1 MAQKGLNTFF
11 ENYLTKNNIF
21 EDKKALQSNH
31 SPEKIP
37 HREAQIKEIASI
49 FAPSLK
55 LEKPS
60 NLFLYGQTGT
70 GKTLSIKHIKNTLL
84 EIAEKNNVPLKIIY
98 VNCKLKKVSDTEYR
112 LIAQLAREFGKDIPV
127 TGLPTDEVY
136 NIFFKAIDVEKC
148 LLILI
153 LDEIDELVKKT
164 GDKIL
169 YNLTRI
175 NAELQNTQV
184 SIVGI
189 SNNALFRDDLDP
201 RVKSSLSEEELI
213 FPPYNAIQL
222 QDILNQRAKEAF
234 KKETISEGVIA
245 KCAAYAA
252 REHGDARRAIDLL
265 RVAGEIA
272 DRENSPKVELKHI
285 DEAEKRIERD
295 RIIEISST
303 QPKQSQAT
311 LFSIIELQNQRK
323 KTRSREP
330 IFAGEVYDHYKKICS
345 QAGLRPLTQRR
356 LSDIVSELDM
366 LGIIHARVLSK
377 GRGGRTREIRLDITA
392 TTKNEVHR
400 ILGMSLDII

>member
-1 MAQKGLNTFF
+1 MTQKDLDLFFDEYLN
-11 ENYLTKNNIF
+11 KNNIF
-21 EDKKALQSNH
+21 KNKKALQGNY
-31 SPEKIP
+31 SPEQIP

-70 GKTLSIKHIKNTLL
+70 GKTLTVRYVASKI
-84 EIAEKNNVPLKIIY
+84 EKTAQLNKIPLKIIY

-112 LIAQLAREFGKDIPV
+112 LIAQLAREFGQEIPI
-127 TGLPTDEVY
+127 TGLPTDEIY
-136 NIFFKAIDVEKC
+136 NIFFKTLDSKPRM
-148 LLILI
+148 LIVI

-175 NAELQNTQV
+175 NSELKNAQL

-189 SNNALFRDDLDP
+189 SNNALFRDYLDP
-201 RVKSSLSEEELI
+201 RVKSSLSEEEI
-213 FPPYNAIQL
+213 VFPPYNALQL
-222 QDILNQRAKEAF
+222 QDILQGRAKKAF
-234 KKETISEGVIA
+234 QDTTLEEGVIA
-245 KCAAYAA
+245 KCSAYAA
-252 REHGDARRAIDLL
+252 REHGDARRALDLL

-272 DRENSPKVELKHI
+272 DRENSPTVDLKHI

-295 RIIEISST
+295 RILEIASS

-311 LFSIIELQNQRK
+311 LFSIISLNENRK
-323 KTRSREP
+323 KTKSKEP
-330 IFAGEVYDHYKKICS
+330 VFAGEVYDTYKEICKKTN
-345 QAGLRPLTQRR
+345 LRPLTQRR

-366 LGIIHARVLSK
+366 LGVIQARVLSK
-377 GRGGRTREIRLDITA
+377 GRGGRTREIKINISA
-392 TTKNEVHR
+392 STKNEVFR
-400 ILGMSLDII
+400 ILGLALDII